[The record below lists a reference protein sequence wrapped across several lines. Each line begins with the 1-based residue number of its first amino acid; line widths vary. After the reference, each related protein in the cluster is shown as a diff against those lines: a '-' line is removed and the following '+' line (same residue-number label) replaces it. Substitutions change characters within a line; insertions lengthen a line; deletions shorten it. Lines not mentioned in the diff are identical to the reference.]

1 MAADTSTLFAEAT
14 RLAKAGQK
22 TEALT
27 LLHRLL
33 IQDPTHVPALM
44 YLSWL
49 TPDIH
54 EGIAALEKVTTF
66 NVEASVLARAQQGLT
81 ELRAKAAAS
90 VTAVPTSPAP
100 AETVAPAASQ
110 PATPPEPTSAPDPVA
125 QARAVVWP
133 FRKLNRPIGELL
145 DEGKIAISD
154 LQWAAGNDRRVSDQ
168 VRAAAKTLLSDVP
181 KPAETVADINWTEAV
196 QTARQVIWP
205 YRRLHR
211 PMGELLDQG
220 KITAKD
226 LEYAVRRAPGPVRLA
241 AQILLKAQPP
251 SSTSTPAA
259 NEPSTEMTLAE
270 ARQVIWPYRK
280 LNRPMGDLLT
290 EGKITT
296 KDLQYAIDRAKPEV
310 AEAAQLLLD
319 QVSTEAA
326 IQAEETGKLTEPAP
340 AAPPMIVPRGDG
352 TLVVVGSSDYLK
364 QNQFIGRLK
373 VLAGALFS
381 DSLFEEGLD
390 QYTTHKRG
398 ERGEEDVVREL
409 KKLLDSRW
417 KLYRNLTLPDSDADL
432 DAVLVG
438 PTGVLS
444 FEIKAF
450 TGSFRVRGSEWS
462 YRQGAQWRLMD
473 KNPTKQAQWNR
484 QRLAHYLQDRLSDD
498 LTVGA
503 MIVLGREPQY
513 IKLVQPTIY
522 VVHLNKLADGL
533 KPYFA
538 QPLLSDKTLK
548 TIGEVLDKLV

>member
-1 MAADTSTLFAEAT
+1 MSIDHSLFTEAT
-14 RLAKAGQK
+14 RLAKTGQK
-22 TEALT
+22 PEALT
-27 LLHRLL
+27 LLRRLL

-49 TPDIH
+49 TPDVQ
-54 EGIAALEKVTTF
+54 EGIAALEKVTTLD
-66 NVEASVLARAQQGLT
+66 VHSAVIARAQLGLS
-81 ELRAKAAAS
+81 ELRAKAAMP
-90 VTAVPTSPAP
+90 VVAVSTPPTPV
-100 AETVAPAASQ
+100 ERVAPVAI
-110 PATPPEPTSAPDPVA
+110 PPEPPAAPDPIA
-125 QARAVVWP
+125 LARAVIWP

-145 DEGKIAISD
+145 DDGKITTKD
-154 LQWAAGNDRRVSDQ
+154 LQWAASTNWRIDDEL
-168 VRAAAKTLLSDVP
+168 RAAVKTLLNDSP
-181 KPAETVADINWTEAV
+181 KPVENSADANWSEAV

-205 YRRLHR
+205 YRRMHR

-220 KITAKD
+220 KITKKD

-241 AQILLKAQPP
+241 AQILLKAQPQGT
-251 SSTSTPAA
+251 SSALAS
-259 NEPSTEMTLAE
+259 NEPTTEMTVAE
-270 ARQVIWPYRK
+270 ARQVSWPYRK

-296 KDLQYAIDRAKPEV
+296 KDLQYAIDRANPDV

-319 QVSTEAA
+319 QTSTEAA

-340 AAPPMIVPRGDG
+340 AAPPAIMPRGDG
-352 TLVVVGSSDYLK
+352 ALVIVGSSDYLK

-373 VLAGALFS
+373 ALAGALFS

-409 KKLLDSRW
+409 KRLLDSRW
-417 KLYRNLTLPDSDADL
+417 KLYRNITLPDSEADL

-444 FEIKAF
+444 LEIKAF

-498 LTVGA
+498 LTIGT

-522 VVHLNKLADGL
+522 VAHLNKLADGL

-538 QPLLSDKTLK
+538 QPLLSDKALK
-548 TIGEVLDKLV
+548 KIVQVLDKLI